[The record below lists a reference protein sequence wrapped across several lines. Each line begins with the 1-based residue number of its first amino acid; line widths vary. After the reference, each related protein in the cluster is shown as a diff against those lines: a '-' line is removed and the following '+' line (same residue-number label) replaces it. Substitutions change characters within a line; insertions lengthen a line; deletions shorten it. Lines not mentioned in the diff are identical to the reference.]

1 MPPTTASKPQSDYQ
15 YVRSH
20 PAFQQRAH
28 CTASGHYYIFLMFRD
43 ADWGKQRIYCWGH
56 TWTDV
61 FKKAEKAI
69 ERATVDAVTKRI
81 SQ

>member
-1 MPPTTASKPQSDYQ
+1 MPPTTASKPSNRQLVLTHS
-15 YVRSH
+15 
-20 PAFQQRAH
+20 AFQRRER
-28 CTASGHYYIFLMFRD
+28 CTTSGRYHIFLIFRD
-43 ADWGKQRIYCWGH
+43 ADWGKQRIHCWGH

-61 FKKAEKAI
+61 FKEAKKAI